1 VKVRRL
7 RRVVTEPKALDDLVT
22 EARAATGADHDL
34 RSTEELVELM
44 NRQDSSVPAA
54 VDAARAQMTA
64 AIDEIVAC
72 LARGGRLIYV
82 GAGSSG
88 RIAALDAAECESTF
102 STEPGQ
108 VVALVAGGLVAS
120 PAIQAAAE
128 DDGGVGAAEVAAL
141 GAGEADAV
149 VGISASGRTP
159 YVLGALRAAADAG
172 ALTVALVSV
181 PDSELARLADHEIP
195 VVVGPELLAG
205 STRLKAG
212 TAQKL
217 VLNTIS
223 TVAMIRLGKTYG
235 DLMVD
240 VHATNEKLRERVRRI
255 VRQATGASED
265 ETDRALEEAQGSA
278 KVAIV
283 SLLAGIDAQA
293 ARGRL
298 DAAGGSIRS
307 AVSA

>member
-1 VKVRRL
+1 
-7 RRVVTEPKALDDLVT
+7 
-22 EARAATGADHDL
+22 
-34 RSTEELVELM
+34 
-44 NRQDSSVPAA
+44 
-54 VDAARAQMTA
+54 
-64 AIDEIVAC
+64 
-72 LARGGRLIYV
+72 V

-88 RIAALDAAECESTF
+88 RIAALDAAECQSTF
-102 STEPGQ
+102 STE
-108 VVALVAGGLVAS
+108 VVALVAGGLGAG
-120 PAIQAAAE
+120 PAEQAAAE
-128 DDGGVGAAEVAAL
+128 DDAEAGADEVAAL
-141 GAGEADAV
+141 GLGEADAV

-159 YVLGALRAAADAG
+159 YVLGAIRAAADAG

-181 PDSELARLADHEIP
+181 PDSELARIADHEIA
-195 VVVGPELLAG
+195 VAVGPEFLAG

-240 VHATNEKLRERVRRI
+240 VQATNEKLRERVRRI
-255 VRQATGASED
+255 VRQATGASE
-265 ETDRALEEAQGSA
+265 EEADRALEEAQGSA

-283 SLLAGIDAQA
+283 SLLAGIDADA
-293 ARGRL
+293 ARARL

>member
-1 VKVRRL
+1 MRRL
-7 RRVVTEPKALDDLVT
+7 RRVVTEPKAPLDVLVT
-22 EARAATGADHDL
+22 EARAPTGADHDL
-34 RSTEELVELM
+34 RSTAELVELM
-44 NRQDSSVPAA
+44 NRQDAGVAAA
-54 VDAARAQMTA
+54 VDAARAQIAA
-64 AIDEIVAC
+64 AIDEIAAR

-88 RIAALDAAECESTF
+88 RLAALDAAECESTF
-102 STEPGQ
+102 STEPGK
-108 VVALVAGGLVAS
+108 VAALVAGGLVAS
-120 PAIQAAAE
+120 PAEQAAAE
-128 DDGGVGAAEVAAL
+128 DDAEAGAAEVAAV

-159 YVLGALRAAADAG
+159 YVLGGLRAARDAG
-172 ALTVALVSV
+172 ALTVAVVSV
-181 PDSELARLADHEIP
+181 PDSELARAADHEIA
-195 VVVGPELLAG
+195 VVVGPEFLAG

-240 VHATNEKLRERVRRI
+240 VQATNEKLRERVRRI

-265 ETDRALEEAQGSA
+265 EADRALEEAQGSA

-283 SLLAGIDAQA
+283 SLLAGVDAAA
-293 ARGRL
+293 ARARL
-298 DAAGGSIRS
+298 NAAGGSIRG

>member
-1 VKVRRL
+1 M
-7 RRVVTEPKALDDLVT
+7 VTEPKALDELVT

-34 RSTEELVELM
+34 RSTDELVELM
-44 NRQDSSVPAA
+44 NRQDAGVPAA
-54 VDAARAQMTA
+54 VDAARPQVAA
-64 AIDEIVAC
+64 AIEAIVAR

-88 RIAALDAAECESTF
+88 RIAALDAAECEST
-102 STEPGQ
+102 EPGQ
-108 VVALVAGGLVAS
+108 VVALLAGGLAAA
-120 PAIQAAAE
+120 PAEQEAAE
-128 DDGGVGAAEVAAL
+128 DDAEAGASETAAL
-141 GAGEADAV
+141 GLGEADAV
-149 VGISASGRTP
+149 VGVSASGRTP
-159 YVLGALRAAADAG
+159 YVLGALRAATDAG

-181 PDSELARLADHEIP
+181 PDSELARLADQEIA
-195 VVVGPELLAG
+195 VVVGPEFLAG

-223 TVAMIRLGKTYG
+223 TVSMIRLGKTYG

-265 ETDRALEEAQGSA
+265 EADHALEEAQGSA

-283 SLLAGIDAQA
+283 SLLAGVDAEA
-293 ARGRL
+293 ARARL
-298 DAAGGSIRS
+298 AEAGGGIRN
-307 AVSA
+307 AVSR

>member
-1 VKVRRL
+1 
-7 RRVVTEPKALDDLVT
+7 VVTEPKALDELVT

-44 NRQDSSVPAA
+44 NRADAGVPAA
-54 VDAARAQMTA
+54 VGAAGPQLVA
-64 AIDEIVAC
+64 AIEAIVAR
-72 LARGGRLIYV
+72 LARGGRLIYA

-88 RIAALDAAECESTF
+88 GIAALDAAECQSTF
-102 STEPGQ
+102 STE

-120 PAIQAAAE
+120 PAVQAAAE
-128 DDGGVGAAEVAAL
+128 DGAEVGTAEIVAL
-141 GAGEADAV
+141 GIGEADAV

-181 PDSELARLADHEIP
+181 PDSELARIADHEIA
-195 VVVGPELLAG
+195 VVVGPEFLAG

-223 TVAMIRLGKTYG
+223 TVSMIRLGKTYG

-265 ETDRALEEAQGSA
+265 EADRALEEAEGSA

-293 ARGRL
+293 ARTRL
-298 DAAGGSIRS
+298 DEAGGSIRG
-307 AVSA
+307 AVGR